1 MRDTYSG
8 GYKAALLDVY
18 NFLEPGQPIEQTCRS
33 KKQYQTMVRSLLEL
47 LLLDSIAREDFMNSG
62 GACWVKQAPDGRI
75 LAIGKEREA
84 LQ

>member
-18 NFLEPGQPIEQTCRS
+18 NFLERGRPIEETCRS

-47 LLLDSIAREDFMNSG
+47 LLLDSIAREDFMIFG
-62 GACWVKQAPDGRI
+62 GACWVKQAPDGKI
-75 LAIGKEREA
+75 LSVSANKTKD
-84 LQ
+84 